1 MKAVCY
7 SVEQIAIHKKKKKPE
22 SIFGYFVRLGTG
34 G

>member
-1 MKAVCY
+1 MLLSGTNSY
-7 SVEQIAIHKKKKKPE
+7 PQEKKKPE